1 MAPLVS
7 TVTIATIAKMVTM
20 MIHWLIGDPM
30 ATMAPM
36 EPSAPMVPLDYYH
49 LSPSNGYMAVRI
61 AITGIGANG
70 DLLATLTV
78 LR

>member
-1 MAPLVS
+1 MAPSVS
-7 TVTIATIAKMVTM
+7 TVTIATIATMVTM
-20 MIHWLIGDPM
+20 MIYWLIGDPM

-36 EPSAPMVPLDYYH
+36 VPLDYHH

-70 DLLATLTV
+70 DLLATFTV
-78 LR
+78 LQ